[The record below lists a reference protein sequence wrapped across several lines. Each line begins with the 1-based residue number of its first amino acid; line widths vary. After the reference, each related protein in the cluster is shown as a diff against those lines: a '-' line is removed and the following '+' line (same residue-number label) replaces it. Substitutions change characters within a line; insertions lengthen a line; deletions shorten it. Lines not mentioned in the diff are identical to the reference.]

1 MEQNLYKLTKQHK
14 ILNTK
19 LFKFMKKLKLIIQL
33 FCFFSI
39 LTYSNVMANE
49 EANYE
54 IIDKNDIYEI
64 RKYSD
69 RLAVETLTSGI
80 DSNFRKLFNYISGRN
95 DTEEK
100 IKMTTPVTQVEKNG
114 NMSMQFY
121 LPSKFN
127 SENVPNPSREDVKII
142 NIKGGYYAVLRY
154 SGRASDGNFL
164 KHKKILENE
173 LQKNK
178 VSIISPPIRAT
189 YDSPFTLP
197 MNRRNEAMFKVEI
210 Y

>member
-33 FCFFSI
+33 FCFLGI

-49 EANYE
+49 EANYT

-69 RLAVETLTSGI
+69 RLAVETMTSGI

-142 NIKGGYYAVLRY
+142 NIEGGYYAVLRY

-164 KHKKILENE
+164 KHKKILEEE

-197 MNRRNEAMFKVEI
+197 MNRRNEAMFKVEMN
-210 Y
+210 

>member
-1 MEQNLYKLTKQHK
+1 MKIIKLYFLVFCTLF
-14 ILNTK
+14 ILP
-19 LFKFMKKLKLIIQL
+19 
-33 FCFFSI
+33 
-39 LTYSNVMANE
+39 YSTVMAYE

-54 IIDKNDIYEI
+54 VVTKNEVYEI

-69 RLAVETLTSGI
+69 RLAVETMTSGI

-95 DTEEK
+95 DTQEK

-127 SENVPNPSREDVKII
+127 LENAPNPSRNDIKII
-142 NIKGGYYAVLRY
+142 NIEGGYYAVLRY
-154 SGRASDGNFL
+154 SGRASDRNFY
-164 KHKKILENE
+164 KHKEILEKE
-173 LQKNK
+173 LQKNNI
-178 VSIISPPIRAT
+178 SIISPPIRAT

-197 MNRRNEAMFKVEI
+197 MNRRNEAMFKVELN
-210 Y
+210 

>member
-1 MEQNLYKLTKQHK
+1 MKIIKLYFIVFCT
-14 ILNTK
+14 
-19 LFKFMKKLKLIIQL
+19 LFVLP
-33 FCFFSI
+33 
-39 LTYSNVMANE
+39 YSAVMAYE

-54 IIDKNDIYEI
+54 VVSKNEVYEI

-69 RLAVETLTSGI
+69 RLAVETMTSGI

-95 DTEEK
+95 DNQEK

-127 SENVPNPSREDVKII
+127 SENAPNPSREDVKIV
-142 NIKGGYYAVLRY
+142 NIEGGYYAVLRY

-164 KHKKILENE
+164 KHKEILEKE
-173 LQKNK
+173 LQKNNI
-178 VSIISPPIRAT
+178 SIISPAIRAT

-197 MNRRNEAMFKVEI
+197 MNRRNEAMYQVELN
-210 Y
+210 

>member
-1 MEQNLYKLTKQHK
+1 MKTIKFYFIVFCTLF
-14 ILNTK
+14 ILP
-19 LFKFMKKLKLIIQL
+19 
-33 FCFFSI
+33 
-39 LTYSNVMANE
+39 YSAVMAYE

-54 IIDKNDIYEI
+54 VISKNEVYEI

-69 RLAVETLTSGI
+69 RLAVETMTSGI

-95 DTEEK
+95 DTQEK

-114 NMSMQFY
+114 NMIMQFY

-127 SENVPNPSREDVKII
+127 SENAPNPSREDVKIV
-142 NIKGGYYAVLRY
+142 NIEGVYYAVLRS

-164 KHKKILENE
+164 KHKEILEKE
-173 LQKNK
+173 LQKNNI
-178 VSIISPPIRAT
+178 SIISPPIRAT

-197 MNRRNEAMFKVEI
+197 MNRRNEAMFKVELN
-210 Y
+210 